1 MNEFQMHGLQL
12 MKATEDKHI
21 RDLEE
26 NRNDLEKKLSINIKP
41 SPELLNMRQIQANLA
56 KQKEYSEAHKVQ
68 VRVQQLERE
77 EQEKHL
83 QSRMKK
89 IAAAEAKLISK
100 QQGEMNALRKRIDAG
115 ENEQKK
121 QRALEL
127 ERLLQRYQ
135 NVKKVGEHVC

>member
-135 NVKKVGEHVC
+135 NVKKVGAHVC

>member
-135 NVKKVGEHVC
+135 NVKKVGAHV